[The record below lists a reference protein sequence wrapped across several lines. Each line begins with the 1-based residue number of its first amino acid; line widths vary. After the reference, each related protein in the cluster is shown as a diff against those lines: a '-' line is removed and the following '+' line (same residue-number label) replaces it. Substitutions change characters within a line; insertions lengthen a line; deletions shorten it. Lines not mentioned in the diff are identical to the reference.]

1 MAILKTNPKNLPG
14 PWVDGRV
21 LDNHTVSSA
30 WTGDPFHYDTKRTE
44 LGERVYRLKYGGA
57 IDVIGDIVDTAENF
71 IAEWKP
77 KVDLIVP
84 APPSRKRSSQ
94 PVVEIAKGLAARLNL
109 PACEDALLK
118 EQVTTQM
125 KNIKEWSEREK
136 LLRMAIKAGPGDVIG
151 RSILLIDDLIESGS
165 TLRCATEVLLKDGGA
180 SAVYALVLTRTRSRQ

>member
-1 MAILKTNPKNLPG
+1 MTILKTNPKNLPG

-57 IDVIGDIVDTAENF
+57 IDVIGDIIDTPQNF

-84 APPSRKRSSQ
+84 APPSRNPSPQ
-94 PVVEIAKGLAARLNL
+94 PVPQNPKGT
-109 PACEDALLK
+109 P
-118 EQVTTQM
+118 
-125 KNIKEWSEREK
+125 
-136 LLRMAIKAGPGDVIG
+136 
-151 RSILLIDDLIESGS
+151 
-165 TLRCATEVLLKDGGA
+165 
-180 SAVYALVLTRTRSRQ
+180 TR